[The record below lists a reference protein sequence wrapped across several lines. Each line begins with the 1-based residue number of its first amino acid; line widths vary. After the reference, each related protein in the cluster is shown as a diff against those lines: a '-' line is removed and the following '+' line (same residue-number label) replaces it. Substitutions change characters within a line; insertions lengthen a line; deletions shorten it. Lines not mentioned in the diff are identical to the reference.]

1 MQEFLLFSDGSV
13 DNESKIGFG
22 AYLFISKTN
31 HPVDDL
37 KTQVITKMFENTS
50 STNLE
55 LRTLIWALKEIP
67 DTMKKLTVYTDSQNI
82 TGLLKRR
89 EHFEKNNFLT
99 KRNKVINNAEL
110 YKEFYQIT
118 DRFNCEFI
126 KVIGHKKS
134 VEKDEIDKIFTLVDR
149 ASRNA
154 LRKFGF

>member
-1 MQEFLLFSDGSV
+1 
-13 DNESKIGFG
+13 
-22 AYLFISKTN
+22 
-31 HPVDDL
+31 
-37 KTQVITKMFENTS
+37 MFENTS

-82 TGLLKRR
+82 TGLLRR
-89 EHFEKNNFLT
+89 RDHFEKNNFLT